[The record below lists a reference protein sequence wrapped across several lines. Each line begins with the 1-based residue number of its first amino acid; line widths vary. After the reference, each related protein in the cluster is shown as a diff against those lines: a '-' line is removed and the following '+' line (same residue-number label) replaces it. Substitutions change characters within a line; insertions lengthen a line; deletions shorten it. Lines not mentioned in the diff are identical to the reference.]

1 MICSKRDTPQY
12 RSHFLN
18 NFSFF
23 SNRNG
28 FKKRRKITL
37 LFHSF
42 DLFFQKSKTK
52 KNRHSFDAHLEQ
64 HKIIF

>member
-1 MICSKRDTPQY
+1 MICSKRATPQY
-12 RSHFLN
+12 RIHFLKKKIP
-18 NFSFF
+18 FQTEMKSE
-23 SNRNG
+23 
-28 FKKRRKITL
+28 KRRKITL

-64 HKIIF
+64 HKIKF